1 MTPAELP
8 ADPTAPLPAADT
20 ATASTVP
27 SPSQSAAA
35 VGPSAT
41 PAKEMR
47 PDIRNPEARAP
58 DARILPQLEY
68 AIDQI
73 AQTRTQQ
80 AARPELTLRH
90 HDFGAITMRVEA
102 LGNDLRAT
110 LSARDPGFVPA
121 IQAAL
126 AERAVVTG
134 SETSSGQSHN
144 PSPGQRGNDPNGG
157 QSGSSGQGWQSD
169 PRYGSSPGSGQGT
182 YQPYR
187 GQTGSQD
194 EDTVSP
200 QRNATGRSAVDGS
213 DRPGD
218 RDLFA

>member
-1 MTPAELP
+1 
-8 ADPTAPLPAADT
+8 
-20 ATASTVP
+20 
-27 SPSQSAAA
+27 
-35 VGPSAT
+35 
-41 PAKEMR
+41 MR
-47 PDIRNPEARAP
+47 PDSRNLDARAP
-58 DARILPQLEY
+58 DARTLPQLET

-90 HDFGAITMRVEA
+90 NEFGTITMRVEA

-126 AERAVVTG
+126 AERAVVPG
-134 SETSSGQSHN
+134 SETSSSQSN
-144 PSPGQRGNDPNGG
+144 NSPPGQRGNDPNGG
-157 QSGSSGQGWQSD
+157 QSGSSGQGWQSE
-169 PRYGSSPGSGQGT
+169 PRYGSSLGSGQGT

-187 GQTGSQD
+187 GQTESQD